1 MRLIVQMAG
10 IAAALT
16 FGLGS
21 ITGAAAYDREN
32 CREIRAR
39 TNNEVLAQILR
50 DRPEVGLRECL
61 VRVSLLRLGRL
72 SGADFDDGRSA
83 RAAYLAEVRPFNTA
97 SGAYP
102 DALLDALAR
111 DLEANPSTM
120 RDEVFTRAFVKR
132 RLSGG
137 AATLPGA
144 PALPVAAVVP
154 GAEVV
159 PGAAT
164 LPGAPAVP
172 VAGAVSG
179 AEVVSGAPGTVLA
192 PFGPGGAA
200 TPAEGEMAFAS
211 SSGRAPPTAAAAK
224 SDRAAGPNALAAG
237 SARPEGPV
245 PQADTSQAFVQ
256 AAGAHTLRDGAR
268 PDAERKVEAERGAET
283 DPVHQA
289 RVMAMAATMAVPP
302 SPAPGATLRWLEE
315 GDDSASAEPA
325 ASPSSSAPPG
335 AAVNVAPG
343 PAVFINGTPVPRP
356 RPGPVTAQHSSAQH
370 SSAQQASAQQESARQ
385 SSAQQE
391 RAPKSTTPRDMARAA
406 LIAKFADA
414 APPAASTPA
423 TATPALARPATTTPA
438 ATTPATTT
446 PTLAQSATTA
456 PATNQSAPSTPAA
469 PTPAS
474 LESAGSDPAAAS
486 HGALP
491 VASGASDPG
500 AAAPVSAA
508 SPPAQDITQT
518 LSAADAGPAAL
529 DAAAADKRPDVAWF
543 PRPNPRAAASRARSV
558 PLAAADTMPAGAK
571 APQEDAALRGTAPE
585 ERAGCRPVA
594 GETDP
599 DLVRNAARIDAV
611 GLCVTH
617 VQLPENGATF
627 AFVSVENRAAPE
639 GPVWYLP
646 HDDEDEAFDAALR
659 AVTRYGG
666 RLVAAEAN
674 EERLAMGADLNRMF
688 AATAADARPCAITDP
703 MPNYTAF
710 VMGLYDGRPHIF
722 SAHNNT
728 DGGGITADVWT
739 DKEQGYPITTGRF
752 GDADNLIY
760 IAGEGPLAQDR
771 AASALRVRL
780 NGAGLGVVYEKVT
793 RQNSDCSFS
802 NHVVLNDGRPYFNV
816 EAEHDSPVHGEMI
829 ERLLQILGYQP
840 LDGA

>member
-10 IAAALT
+10 IAAALA

-21 ITGAAAYDREN
+21 ITGVAAYDREN
-32 CREIRAR
+32 CREIRAL

-137 AATLPGA
+137 AGTLTGA
-144 PALPVAAVVP
+144 PALS

-159 PGAAT
+159 PGA
-164 LPGAPAVP
+164 
-172 VAGAVSG
+172 S
-179 AEVVSGAPGTVLA
+179 GTVLA
-192 PFGPGGAA
+192 PLGPGGAA
-200 TPAEGEMAFAS
+200 IPAEGEMAFAS

-224 SDRAAGPNALAAG
+224 TDRAMAPSAPAAG

-245 PQADTSQAFVQ
+245 PQADTAQAFVQ

-268 PDAERKVEAERGAET
+268 PDAERKAEPERGADT
-283 DPVHQA
+283 DSVHQA
-289 RVMAMAATMAVPP
+289 RIMAMAATMAVPGA
-302 SPAPGATLRWLEE
+302 PAPGATLRWLEE
-315 GDDSASAEPA
+315 GDDPASAEPVP
-325 ASPSSSAPPG
+325 SPSSSAPPG

-356 RPGPVTAQHSSAQH
+356 RPGPVTAQHSSAQK
-370 SSAQQASAQQESARQ
+370 SSAQQESARQ
-385 SSAQQE
+385 PSAQQE
-391 RAPKSTTPRDMARAA
+391 RAPQSTTPRDLARAA

-414 APPAASTPA
+414 APPAAATPA
-423 TATPALARPATTTPA
+423 PTTPALARAATTMPA

-446 PTLAQSATTA
+446 PAQVPFATNAPATTQSATT
-456 PATNQSAPSTPAA
+456 TPAA

-474 LESAGSDPAAAS
+474 LESAGSDPVAAS
-486 HGALP
+486 HDAVPGAG
-491 VASGASDPG
+491 GASDPD

-508 SPPAQDITQT
+508 SPPAENITQT
-518 LSAADAGPAAL
+518 SATEAGPAAL

-543 PRPNPRAAASRARSV
+543 PRPNPRAAASRARFA
-558 PLAAADTMPAGAK
+558 PLPAADQRPADHK
-571 APQEDAALRGTAPE
+571 AGQEDATLRGTAPG
-585 ERAGCRPVA
+585 ERAGCRPVS

-599 DLVRNAARIDAV
+599 DLVRNAARIDAA
-611 GLCVTH
+611 GLCITH

-639 GPVWYLP
+639 GPIWYLP

-666 RLVAAEAN
+666 RLVAAQAN

-722 SAHNNT
+722 STHNNT

-739 DKEQGYPITTGRF
+739 DKEQGYPITSGRF

-760 IAGEGPLAQDR
+760 IAGQGPLAQDR

-802 NHVVLNDGRPYFNV
+802 NHVVLNDGRPYYNV
-816 EAEHDSPVHGEMI
+816 EAEHDSPVQGEMV